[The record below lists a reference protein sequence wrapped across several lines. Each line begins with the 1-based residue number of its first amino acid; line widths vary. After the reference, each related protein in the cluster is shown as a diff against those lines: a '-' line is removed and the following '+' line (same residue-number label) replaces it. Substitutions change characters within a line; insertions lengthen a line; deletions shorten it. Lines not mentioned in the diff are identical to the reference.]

1 MRDWLAQAGRD
12 ALATLPD
19 SKRGTSKLIDCVGK
33 LLRAQGKLGEAEP
46 LYRESLAAKK
56 ETLGDKHPDTLTSVS
71 ALVVLVL

>member
-19 SKRGTSKLIDCVGK
+19 SERGTSKLIGCVGQ
-33 LLRAQGKLGEAEP
+33 LLQDQGKFGEAEP
-46 LYRESLAAKK
+46 LYRESFTARK
-56 ETLGDKHPDTLTSVS
+56 ETPGDKHPSTLISVS

>member
-19 SKRGTSKLIDCVGK
+19 SERGTSELINCVGQ
-33 LLRAQGKLGEAEP
+33 LLQAQGKLGEAEP
-46 LYRESLAAKK
+46 LLRESFTARK